1 MSSPASAKS
10 VTVTNPNP
18 QGRTLTRMEGSVF
31 RKLHLG
37 TAGEQGQPGERP
49 DRVELSGPELESWRE
64 VLVQAE
70 REGHVKCQ
78 WS

>member
-1 MSSPASAKS
+1 M
-10 VTVTNPNP
+10 
-18 QGRTLTRMEGSVF
+18 F